1 MIGKIVSR
9 CGKIQLVGIYN
20 WKHIYNN
27 TANQLSIER
36 LYNHFLGYI
45 SGWDISLVGGFNQV
59 DVYYFWD
66 LFMYYKDLYD
76 LVGGI
81 PTS

>member
-27 TANQLSIER
+27 TANQ
-36 LYNHFLGYI
+36 
-45 SGWDISLVGGFNQV
+45 V

-66 LFMYYKDLYD
+66 LFMYYKDVYD